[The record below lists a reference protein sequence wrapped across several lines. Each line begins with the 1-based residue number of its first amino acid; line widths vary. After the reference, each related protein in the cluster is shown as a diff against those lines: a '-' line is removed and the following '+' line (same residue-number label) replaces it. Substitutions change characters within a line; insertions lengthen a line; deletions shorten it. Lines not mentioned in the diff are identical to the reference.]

1 MKILQT
7 PISENHK
14 SAMFFDGVIAEDK
27 RYLLATYQGGE
38 IGFLDETYY
47 DTEIIGLGKKGL
59 INDADIELEKDVD
72 VFVDKFICIYRDNVS
87 DENLIYDDDLY
98 FTDYDEAI
106 KGFKEFL
113 TEV

>member
-7 PISENHK
+7 PISNKHK
-14 SAMFFDGVIAEDK
+14 SSMFFDGVIAED
-27 RYLLATYQGGE
+27 RGYLLATYQGGE

-59 INDADIELEKDVD
+59 INDADIELEKDID
-72 VFVDKFICIYRDNVS
+72 IFVDKFICIYKGDVS
-87 DENLIYDDDLY
+87 DENLMDDDDLY

-106 KGFKEFL
+106 EGFKEFL
-113 TEV
+113 TNI